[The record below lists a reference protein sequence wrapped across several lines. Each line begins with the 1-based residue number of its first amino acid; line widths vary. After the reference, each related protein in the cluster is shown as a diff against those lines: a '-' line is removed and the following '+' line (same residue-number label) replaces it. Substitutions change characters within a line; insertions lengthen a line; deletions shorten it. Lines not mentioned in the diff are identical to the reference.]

1 MTTPT
6 AVVVD
11 ASVWV
16 SRVLPHEIHHAS
28 SYAWLTA
35 HLGRGGWIVAPAL
48 LPIEVAAAIAR
59 QSGNTLLA
67 QRTVQ
72 DMLRLRQLRLVGVA
86 RRLATIAADFAATL
100 RLRGADAVY
109 VAVAYQLSI
118 PLVTWDQE
126 QITRASTQIV
136 AYTP

>member
-35 HLGRGGWIVAPAL
+35 HLGGGGRVIAPAL
-48 LPIEVAAAIAR
+48 PPIEGAAAIAR

-109 VAVAYQLSI
+109 VALAYQLSI

-136 AYTP
+136 TYTP